1 MHPMNRQPLPGA
13 VWIPVSAGELV
24 DKITILKLKC
34 QHLQGAALRHVEQEY
49 ALLKALREQIGFDLS
64 EETTESLAKVNAAL
78 WIVED
83 ALRDHEARQDFGLQF
98 TLLARQVYQLND
110 QRHELKQ
117 RINRGVGCVL
127 QEEKAYLKYSKSSFD
142 P

>member
-1 MHPMNRQPLPGA
+1 MNLIDR
-13 VWIPVSAGELV
+13 V
-24 DKITILKLKC
+24 ILEWSYKTKKGYPDLNNEED
-34 QHLQGAALRHVEQEY
+34 LRVFES
-49 ALLKALREQIGFDLS
+49 LFGFDLS